1 MNKSDMLKEKK
12 AAIKEYV
19 KMQHKGNMADYYK
32 KKYDILKESLYEA
45 SVVCSDLEGYI
56 KAMDNKTTQNDHDII
71 NKMVDTVRDLKDR
84 IEEMVTE

>member
-32 KKYDILKESLYEA
+32 KKYDILKEDLYEA
-45 SVVCSDLEGYI
+45 SVVCSELEGYI
-56 KAMDNKTTQNDHDII
+56 KAMESKTTQNDTDII
-71 NKMVDTVRDLKDR
+71 HRMYQTIVDLRDR
-84 IEEMVTE
+84 IEKMVTE

>member
-32 KKYDILKESLYEA
+32 QKYDILKENLYET
-45 SVVCSDLEGYI
+45 SVICSELEGYI
-56 KAMDNKTTQNDHDII
+56 KAMNSKTMQDDHDII
-71 NKMVDTVRDLKDR
+71 HKMVNTIQDLKDK
-84 IEEMVTE
+84 IEKMITE